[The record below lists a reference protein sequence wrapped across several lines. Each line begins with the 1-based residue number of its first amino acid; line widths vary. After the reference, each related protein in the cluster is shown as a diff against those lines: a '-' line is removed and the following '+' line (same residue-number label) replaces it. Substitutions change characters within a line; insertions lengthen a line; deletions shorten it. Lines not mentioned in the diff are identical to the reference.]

1 MKRVHFDEQAAGRF
15 QGSLA
20 GASGS
25 LSGASG
31 SPQSGRRVAHC
42 SLVVFFFAVAHAAA
56 TSGSFTHASDRGAV
70 ARGVSAVGRA
80 SQRSEVDVRD
90 AVIFAAGPVGA
101 LAMSVGVSAA
111 ELQVPS
117 KQYPTIQSAID
128 VAVDGDVVVIA
139 AGVFTESCVVQGK
152 AIEIRGAGA
161 DQTTWVAPAA
171 SRCLWMPFLD
181 MKAMV
186 IADIHFTGF
195 SMPYNAAAVD
205 LESTG
210 AHRVSHCKFTSCGY
224 FPLEIFGGGSIVE
237 DCEFVG
243 NTGRGV
249 SMTIPR
255 GQSGGEQR
263 IVRSRFI
270 DNRNTFDFGSS
281 AITIY
286 NSQVRVEQCTFTRN
300 NYPSGNGVAVE
311 INTGVLTV
319 TDTDFCDLPGTSVIA
334 GSWIDGGGN
343 SFSSSPCVPPCPG
356 DLVDDDV
363 VNAADLGI
371 LLNFW
376 GTDGSGFPGVDLD
389 GDGIV
394 GAADLSTL
402 LSNWGPCPE

>member
-1 MKRVHFDEQAAGRF
+1 MSA
-15 QGSLA
+15 LA
-20 GASGS
+20 
-25 LSGASG
+25 LS
-31 SPQSGRRVAHC
+31 
-42 SLVVFFFAVAHAAA
+42 
-56 TSGSFTHASDRGAV
+56 
-70 ARGVSAVGRA
+70 
-80 SQRSEVDVRD
+80 
-90 AVIFAAGPVGA
+90 VGA
-101 LAMSVGVSAA
+101 SAA
-111 ELQVPS
+111 ELQFPI

-128 VAVDGDVVVIA
+128 AAADGDVVVIA

-181 MKAMV
+181 TKAMAV
-186 IADIHFTGF
+186 ADIHFTGF
-195 SMPYNAAAVD
+195 AMPYNAAAVD

-210 AHRVSHCKFTSCGY
+210 AHRVSRCKFTSCGY

-249 SMTIPR
+249 SMTIPI
-255 GQSGGEQR
+255 GQGGGEQR
-263 IVRSRFI
+263 IVRCRFI
-270 DNRNTFDFGSS
+270 DNRNTFDFGSC

-286 NSQVRVEQCTFTRN
+286 NSQVRVEQCTFARN

-319 TDTDFCDLPGTSVIA
+319 TDTDFCDSPGTSVIA
-334 GSWIDGGGN
+334 GGWIDGGGN
-343 SFSSSPCVPPCPG
+343 TFSSAPCTPPCPA
-356 DLVDDDV
+356 DFVDDGT

-371 LLNFW
+371 LLNYW
-376 GTDGSGFPGVDLD
+376 GTNGSQFPGVDLD

-394 GAADLSTL
+394 GAADLSAL
-402 LSNWGPCPE
+402 LGSWGPCPE